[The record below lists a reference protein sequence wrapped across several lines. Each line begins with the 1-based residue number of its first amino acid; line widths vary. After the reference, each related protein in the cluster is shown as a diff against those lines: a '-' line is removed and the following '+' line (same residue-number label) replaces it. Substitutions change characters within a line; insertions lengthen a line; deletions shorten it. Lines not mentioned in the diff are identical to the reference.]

1 MRFKIG
7 NCMIVISRQYAMII
21 VAALTIFWIY
31 IYANEPPVEIKDGI
45 FFNINWSWYPYH
57 KLD

>member
-45 FFNINWSWYPYH
+45 FFNIN
-57 KLD
+57 